1 MTISELK
8 QAYIKKLPVV
18 LKTYN
23 GEIINYE
30 KITMLTVR
38 EYPNGRRILSAV
50 LADYSGH
57 SFTVADPRQLVLNQ
71 GVE

>member
-57 SFTVADPRQLVLNQ
+57 SFTVADPRQLSIKNP
-71 GVE
+71 